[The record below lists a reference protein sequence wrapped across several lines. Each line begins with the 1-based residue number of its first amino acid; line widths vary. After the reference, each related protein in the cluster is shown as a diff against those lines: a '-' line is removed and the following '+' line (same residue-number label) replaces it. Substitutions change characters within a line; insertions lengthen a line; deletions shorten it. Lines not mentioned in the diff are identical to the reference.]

1 MGTTDTE
8 RAAARRAAGAL
19 GLERVEHGERSQGDE
34 DGECGY
40 GFHGGNRRK
49 RFTRFAAARKQKS
62 SPRKAFRN
70 LSPLRKKAPRQ

>member
-1 MGTTDTE
+1 MGATDTE
-8 RAAARRAAGAL
+8 RVAARRAAGAL
-19 GLERVEHGERSQGDE
+19 GLERVEHGERSQGE

-62 SPRKAFRN
+62 SPRKVFRS
-70 LSPLRKKAPRQ
+70 LSPLRKKGPLH